1 MRFMQQLRTNDLIN
15 WISPYTN
22 LFVKNGK
29 FNFWIFNWGKLNF
42 SNRTP
47 EYICNRTGFKK
58 KLYLHDNK
66 YLCIFRR
73 TANFPWIFVYQ
84 VFSFVS
90 WKVEIFL
97 NVILVLFLLRFIWG
111 KFKELNISYN
121 IENINRP
128 QNLKTVILKTLG
140 FTYLNPH
147 VYSDTVFILGNLSK
161 NFLLKEK
168 IFFALGASAASV
180 LFFYCL
186 GYMTG
191 LSAKFIS
198 GKYTWKCINI
208 FIILFMT
215 ALVVYI
221 IYGTFS
227 HAFLL

>member
-1 MRFMQQLRTNDLIN
+1 MENLIFGFLTGGSLILVIGPQN
-15 WISPYTN
+15 I
-22 LFVKNGK
+22 FVIEQGLKRNY
-29 FNFWIFNWGKLNF
+29 IFTITTICAF
-42 SNRTP
+42 SDV
-47 EYICNRTGFKK
+47 
-58 KLYLHDNK
+58 LL
-66 YLCIFRR
+66 IFLG
-73 TANFPWIFVYQ
+73 IFVYQ

-97 NVILVLFLLRFIWG
+97 NVILVLFLLKFIWG

-168 IFFALGASAASV
+168 IIFALGASAASV

-186 GYMTG
+186 GYMSG

-198 GKYTWKCINI
+198 GKYTWKYINI
-208 FIILFMT
+208 FIIIFMT

-227 HAFLL
+227 RVLLL